1 MNKIASLKKVIATP
15 FRQANET
22 NRSVMTDWLVNYS
35 GTFLEV
41 GAGER
46 PLLDAIND
54 DHRRII
60 LDLPQIADVIDSS
73 KYQYLGQNAGEDKW
87 ELPDGSVDV
96 VVSNQCLEHIPKT
109 DHFISEAYRV
119 LKPNG
124 IFVVSVP
131 NQGALAFILL
141 LLLTINPPMNFVSDR
156 FYGLGNPLSNLR
168 FKERNVTSYSHLRL
182 FATRAMCDLLK
193 VHGFKVKKKHG
204 GSWGLPICGK
214 FMAGIMPYYGLYTTI
229 LSQKTK

>member
-1 MNKIASLKKVIATP
+1 MNKGISFKKVLAGP
-15 FRQANET
+15 FRRANEI
-22 NRSVMTDWLVNYS
+22 NRSVIAGWLVRYS

-41 GAGER
+41 GAGEA
-46 PLLDAIND
+46 PLLDSLTV
-54 DHRRII
+54 DHRKII
-60 LDLPQIADVIDSS
+60 LDLPQVAELVNCS

-87 ELPDGSVDV
+87 DLPDNSVDV

-109 DHFISEAYRV
+109 DHFISEAHRV

-124 IFVVSVP
+124 IFIISVP
-131 NQGALAFILL
+131 NQGALAFIFL

-156 FYGLGNPLSNLR
+156 FYGLGNPLSNIR
-168 FKERNVTSYSHLRL
+168 FNTRNISSYSHLRL

-193 VHGFKVKKKHG
+193 LHGFQVKKKHG

-214 FMAGIMPYYGLYTTI
+214 LFARIMPYYGLYTTI
-229 LSQKTK
+229 LSQKSK